1 MLHFWN
7 SNWGLG
13 ISSHD
18 YLDLA
23 CGQVSL
29 CVHHDVLVALQCF
42 IHLFQVAVQRLTRA
56 PFSLNAR
63 IESCWL
69 RRPPKAGFW
78 AMPLAFTEPWSSNF
92 KAIYMNISEVA
103 STKHSDHFQY
113 TVIRSMADIN
123 QNDLLF
129 PFGTLG
135 LARRLGLFRFN
146 FNLLFLFL
154 TGRFNHSW
162 ICSIL
167 VLPIFQRHWT
177 SFGTSRFSFCCRRFL
192 RLHCPGVKSKTCFF
206 HNMRLEP

>member
-1 MLHFWN
+1 MPG
-7 SNWGLG
+7 SRAAGCVGPPRPVSGLCRSHSQNHEVQ
-13 ISSHD
+13 ISK
-18 YLDLA
+18 
-23 CGQVSL
+23 Q
-29 CVHHDVLVALQCF
+29 F
-42 IHLFQVAVQRLTRA
+42 IWTFLK
-56 PFSLNAR
+56 LNR
-63 IESCWL
+63 Q
-69 RRPPKAGFW
+69 
-78 AMPLAFTEPWSSNF
+78 
-92 KAIYMNISEVA
+92 
-103 STKHSDHFQY
+103 HSDHFQY